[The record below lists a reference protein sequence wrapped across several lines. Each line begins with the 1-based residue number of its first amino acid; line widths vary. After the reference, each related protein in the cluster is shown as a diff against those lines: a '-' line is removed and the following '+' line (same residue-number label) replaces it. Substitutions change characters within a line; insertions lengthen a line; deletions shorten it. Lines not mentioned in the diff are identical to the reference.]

1 MWQES
6 EKTISNASAEKSELT
21 KRQQENET
29 LLQSGIKERQAIER
43 DFQVISEQKRQI
55 DGNVKPALENYRAES
70 EKLAT
75 YSSSAK
81 LWNLASIVSTALLAI
96 SIIACAIGRV
106 VPLYVVAGILLMAT
120 LIAWFNKFLLQ
131 AMSTRLD
138 KLLASINLN
147 LAKYELNAD
156 SIEGILSN
164 IQKFEDN
171 HTKKSEELQEMKKEE
186 AVLDLPPVVIPLVS
200 S

>member
-1 MWQES
+1 
-6 EKTISNASAEKSELT
+6 
-21 KRQQENET
+21 
-29 LLQSGIKERQAIER
+29 
-43 DFQVISEQKRQI
+43 
-55 DGNVKPALENYRAES
+55 
-70 EKLAT
+70 
-75 YSSSAK
+75 
-81 LWNLASIVSTALLAI
+81 
-96 SIIACAIGRV
+96 
-106 VPLYVVAGILLMAT
+106 
-120 LIAWFNKFLLQ
+120 
-131 AMSTRLD
+131 LD